1 MRAQCLILKSFEGQP
16 FLNFY
21 ILFFYFI
28 IRLTF
33 VLLSLNNIADAT
45 FSAEIANLAIDRQRN
60 RILTTKATKEAVKLA
75 DNGKV

>member
-1 MRAQCLILKSFEGQP
+1 
-16 FLNFY
+16 
-21 ILFFYFI
+21 
-28 IRLTF
+28 LTF